1 MQYIPVDQIDFSS
14 YSAEELA
21 RISELAER
29 QVQAKK
35 EEQIVELRRRA
46 EELARSMGVSV
57 NEVVEMMGARGGVSV
72 ARKSPGRAKIKY
84 RHPHNSDLTWTGR
97 GHRPRWLSEALEQGS
112 RLEDFM
118 VE

>member
-1 MQYIPVDQIDFSS
+1 MQQIPVDQIDFSF
-14 YSAEELA
+14 YTAEELV
-21 RISELAER
+21 RICELAER
-29 QVQAKK
+29 QIQAKK

-57 NEVVEMMGARGGVSV
+57 SEVVEMMGARANAGV

-84 RHPHNSDLTWTGR
+84 RHPHNAELTWTGR
-97 GHRPRWLSEALEQGS
+97 GHRPRWLSEALEQGA
-112 RLEDFM
+112 RLDDFV